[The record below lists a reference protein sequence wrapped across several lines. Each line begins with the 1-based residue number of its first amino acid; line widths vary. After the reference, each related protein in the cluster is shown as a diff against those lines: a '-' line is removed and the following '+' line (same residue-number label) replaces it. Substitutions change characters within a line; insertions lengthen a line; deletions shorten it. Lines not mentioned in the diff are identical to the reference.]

1 MMSIRG
7 TLLQSG
13 RAGKVALG
21 SAMLLIAIATI
32 SGTEGRQRHGPGA
45 RAFQGGVP
53 IQTTEGF

>member
-32 SGTEGRQRHGPGA
+32 SGTDSQAEAWLVNHSPVWLTSLA
-45 RAFQGGVP
+45 THF
-53 IQTTEGF
+53 